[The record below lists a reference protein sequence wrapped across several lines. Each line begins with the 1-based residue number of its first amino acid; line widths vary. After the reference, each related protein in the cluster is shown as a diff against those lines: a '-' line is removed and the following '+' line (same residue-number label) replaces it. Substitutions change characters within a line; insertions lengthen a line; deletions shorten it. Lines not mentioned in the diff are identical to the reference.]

1 MSHANDDCLIEITR
15 ETAVHITASCLPV
28 SLLWLCVARAAAVII
43 IQSEELNVAL
53 STAALDLG
61 SFQVNVRQTSQCKP
75 AAANTI
81 IIRSQ
86 MEAVCTFMLGITTNI
101 FTEGYDND
109 IHGFPFFRQD

>member
-1 MSHANDDCLIEITR
+1 M
-15 ETAVHITASCLPV
+15 
-28 SLLWLCVARAAAVII
+28 ARAAAVII

-109 IHGFPFFRQD
+109 IHGLSLAQKTGLTYSDTNQMFLYKSASGLFIYV